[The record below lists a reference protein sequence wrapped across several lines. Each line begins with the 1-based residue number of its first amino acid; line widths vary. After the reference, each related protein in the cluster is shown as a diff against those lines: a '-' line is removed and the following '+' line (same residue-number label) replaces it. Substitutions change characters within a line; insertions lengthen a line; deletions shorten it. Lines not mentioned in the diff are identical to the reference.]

1 MNPAMRFGEAADVDA
16 IAALVNAAFNR
27 ERFYISGDRTN
38 PNKIADLL
46 RKGKFILRF
55 EKEQLTGC
63 VYIEVTGERGYLG
76 LLAVDPERQRGGLGT
91 ELVAA
96 AEEYGRRAGCRFM
109 DLTFAHLRRP
119 LLGYYRRLG
128 YEESGTLPF
137 PAEQHQPNQP
147 VHLVKMSKAL

>member
-1 MNPAMRFGEAADVDA
+1 MNSAMRFGDAADVDA

-46 RKGKFILRF
+46 RKGRFILYH
-55 EKEQLTGC
+55 EKEQLAGC
-63 VYIEVTGERGYLG
+63 VYIEITGERGYLG
-76 LLAVDPERQRGGLGT
+76 LLSVDPERQRSGLGT

-96 AEEYGRRAGCRFM
+96 AEEYGRKAGCRFM

-119 LLGYYRRLG
+119 LLAYYLHLG
-128 YEESGTLPF
+128 YEENGTLPF
-137 PAEQHQPNQP
+137 PREQHQPNQP
-147 VHLVKMSKAL
+147 VHLVKMSKEL